1 MTETVTV
8 TASAVR
14 AELTRLLAAVA
25 DGQRVEITKH
35 GKVVALLSSPSAETT
50 EAVEETTEAVEET
63 TEAVEETIE
72 AVEETIESD
81 DRAEPGDTHIWGW
94 TPDEEQA
101 FERFLEEEEDEYED
115 LLETA

>member
-72 AVEETIESD
+72 SD

>member
-14 AELTRLLAAVA
+14 AELTRLLAAVVN
-25 DGQRVEITKH
+25 GQRVEITKH
-35 GKVVALLSSPSAETT
+35 GKVVALLSSPS
-50 EAVEETTEAVEET
+50 
-63 TEAVEETIE
+63 EETIE
-72 AVEETIESD
+72 EQSEETIESD
-81 DRAEPGDTHIWGW
+81 DKTEPGDTHIWGW